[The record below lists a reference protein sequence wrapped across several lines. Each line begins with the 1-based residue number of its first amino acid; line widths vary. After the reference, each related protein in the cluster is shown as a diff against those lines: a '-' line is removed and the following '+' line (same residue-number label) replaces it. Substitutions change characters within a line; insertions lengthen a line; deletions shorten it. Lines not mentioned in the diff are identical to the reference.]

1 MMTSYHYKYHV
12 ALSRYKAFPQAK
24 FVYYPFVQVGLVK
37 DGKAIKTPAL
47 IDTGAQYCFF
57 DNSYAK
63 VLKIDYKDTPHQC
76 YLTGI
81 GGQSQENKAY
91 FHDIKLVIYKPGS
104 LFGLSQKAWEIE
116 TKVGFLEKPAL
127 YSAILGEYGFFDNF
141 KFTCCLP
148 ESYFEIEY
156 AHD

>member
-1 MMTSYHYKYHV
+1 MASFRYKYYV
-12 ALSRYKAFPQAK
+12 AHSKAKAFPQAK
-24 FVYYPFVQVGLVK
+24 FIYYPFVQVGIVYNK
-37 DGKAIKTPAL
+37 KSIKTPAL

-81 GGQSQENKAY
+81 GGELRENKAY
-91 FHDIKLVIYKPGS
+91 FHDIKLIIYKPGS
-104 LFGLSQKAWEIE
+104 IFGLSQKAWEFK
-116 TKVGFLEKPAL
+116 TKIGFLEKPAL
-127 YSAILGEYGFFDNF
+127 YPAILGEYGFFDYF

-148 ESYFEIEY
+148 ESYFELESM
-156 AHD
+156 HS